1 VHELARASCQS
12 KWLSSRL
19 DEDMVGEWECDK
31 NRLEEGFAAMGLKKF
46 EARKL
51 KTRFEERASE
61 D

>member
-1 VHELARASCQS
+1 
-12 KWLSSRL
+12 
-19 DEDMVGEWECDK
+19 MVSEWECDK